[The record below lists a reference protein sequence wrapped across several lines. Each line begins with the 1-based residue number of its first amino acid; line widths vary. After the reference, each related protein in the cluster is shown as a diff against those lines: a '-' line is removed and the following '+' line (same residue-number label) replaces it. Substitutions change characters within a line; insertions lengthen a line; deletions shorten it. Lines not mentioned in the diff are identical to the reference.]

1 MIKNWKKNNE
11 KGVSIAVDILNPH
24 LFNFDKIDKEVQ
36 NAFLKGK
43 KFGISWEYNGNE
55 VHIFD
60 KDGSVEG
67 FPLSNLQYVAAIFKN
82 SNLYSSPNNG
92 VLFNLDGS
100 VHKIL
105 ELPKFKSDF
114 VHEIIEK
121 ENVKN
126 LLLKEFLEQP
136 KLSFEKYSRY
146 ISNQN
151 SELDIFDINYNN
163 EITESQILDLE
174 TLEFT
179 DFLKTRFDR
188 NYYWNPKWK
197 KENFG

>member
-1 MIKNWKKNNE
+1 MIKNWKKYNE
-11 KGVSIAVDILNPH
+11 NGVSIGIDILNPH

-36 NAFLKGK
+36 NTFLKGK
-43 KFGISWEYNGNE
+43 RFGISWEYNGTE

-67 FPLSNLQYVAAIFKN
+67 FPLSNLKYVAAVFRN
-82 SNLYSSPNNG
+82 SKLYPSPNN
-92 VLFNLDGS
+92 VVIFNLDGK

-105 ELPKFKSDF
+105 KMPDFKSDF

-121 ENVKN
+121 ENVKK
-126 LLLKEFLEQP
+126 LPLDEFLEPQ

-163 EITESQILDLE
+163 DITESQILDLE

-179 DFLKTRFDR
+179 DFLKTSFDR
-188 NYYWNPKWK
+188 ENYWNMKWK
-197 KENFG
+197 KEF